1 VGAREPLALPAGN
14 EHLGAVDVVG
24 WVCGDIVLDATV
36 APRGMLPRALVES
49 FLRAHASGRAPAPT
63 SLRVARPELATAL
76 RRELGATVTIEV
88 APTPEADR
96 VFEDL
101 ARTLAGGEGPTRI
114 ELLELGERHPADVAR
129 FFAAAAEAYRAAPW
143 DVLVTDDDVMM
154 FDAPAVGLRRACVT
168 VTGQLRENFAVIWIG
183 SAEEYVKYRSALVYE
198 RVGIGDTGVAVR
210 TVVYDQLAELPSDA
224 RKELL
229 RRGWSIAGPA
239 ALPFPIHLDADGQNR
254 PFTLDD
260 VRAATVI
267 FEALARFIR
276 HHAEAVRSFKPC
288 EGSYRVA
295 TERGEV
301 PVTVRYPHP
310 EETGPAEGDL
320 DALEEP
326 PGADL
331 SMALF
336 VTAWQSEFSAK
347 FAREL
352 AAAREEMARA
362 FLGRRPTR
370 REEPAP
376 LQCSLPAFWAAFW
389 RPMVDGRTGLRAA
402 AHEPAYTSG
411 PLADGLA
418 RVEKARAVYAE
429 AIEIDRARGT
439 VTVRDL
445 HDGARYEIVGAGEA
459 QLDLYSRWMR
469 SFGVIVPCD
478 DGRWTF
484 PSVFAGAPEL
494 QKVSHAELVKR
505 VREALDALGKPARAL
520 DPASPA
526 AGMLAQAGVVYA
538 VLLRVAEEVRNAPP
552 PKRFLENTDGDCVEF
567 IDAEVELAKSPR
579 AIEAAMRGARDFTEN
594 GPKTWDLLDRTRTNI
609 TPGGESLGQLAHD
622 KRRWVARANSPKRLD
637 ALLDRLADLLGSYP
651 VVRSRTIHAPWE
663 STPGIVRTKAE
674 AEQTMVIANGPVDA
688 RSALEADAQI
698 ETLVFDNMRRM
709 LDQHVP
715 MLGGVPRVVAKTE
728 AGGAEVEAWLR
739 GAEAH
744 GLPQGGPHGR
754 WLDLDPL
761 REELGLSTAR

>member
-1 VGAREPLALPAGN
+1 MARKKSA
-14 EHLGAVDVVG
+14 
-24 WVCGDIVLDATV
+24 
-36 APRGMLPRALVES
+36 
-49 FLRAHASGRAPAPT
+49 
-63 SLRVARPELATAL
+63 
-76 RRELGATVTIEV
+76 
-88 APTPEADR
+88 
-96 VFEDL
+96 
-101 ARTLAGGEGPTRI
+101 TRI
-114 ELLELGERHPADVAR
+114 ELLELGERHPTDVAR
-129 FFAAAAEAYRAAPW
+129 FFAAAADVYRAAPW
-143 DVLVTDDDVMM
+143 DVLATDDDVMM

-183 SAEEYVKYRSALVYE
+183 SAEEYVKYRSALAYE
-198 RVGIGDTGVAVR
+198 GVGIGDTGVEIR
-210 TVVYDQLAELPSDA
+210 TVVYDQLNAIPPDA
-224 RKELL
+224 RKEIL
-229 RRGWSIAGPA
+229 RRAWPVAGPA
-239 ALPFPIHLDADGQNR
+239 ALPLPIHLGADGQHR

-260 VRAATVI
+260 TRTATVI
-267 FEALARFIR
+267 FEALARFMR

-288 EGSYRVA
+288 EGSYHVA

-310 EETGPAEGDL
+310 EETGPGDDDL
-320 DALEEP
+320 DAEVGP

-331 SMALF
+331 P
-336 VTAWQSEFSAK
+336 TAMFITVWQSEFGAK
-347 FAREL
+347 FAHEV
-352 AAAREEMARA
+352 AAARGEMARA

-370 REEPAP
+370 HEETTLAP

-389 RPMVDGRTGLRAA
+389 RPMTDGRTGLRVAA
-402 AHEPAYTSG
+402 AERMYTSG

-418 RVEKARAVYAE
+418 RIEKARAVYAE
-429 AIEIDRARGT
+429 AIEIDRGRGT

-459 QLDLYSRWMR
+459 QLDLYNRWIR
-469 SFGVIVPCD
+469 SFGVIIPCD

-505 VREALDALGKPARAL
+505 VREALDALGKPASAL

-526 AGMLAQAGVVYA
+526 AGMLAHAGVVYA
-538 VLLRVAEEVRNAPP
+538 VLLRIAEEVRNAPP
-552 PKRFLENTDGDCVEF
+552 PKRFLENTDGECVEF
-567 IDAEVELAKSPR
+567 IDAEVGLAQSTK
-579 AIEAAMRGARDFTEN
+579 AVEVAMRGAGDFAEN

-609 TPGGESLGQLAHD
+609 TPGGESLGQFAYE

-637 ALLDRLADLLGSYP
+637 GLLDRLAGVLGARP
-651 VVRSRTIHAPWE
+651 VVRSRTVHAPWE
-663 STPGIVRTKAE
+663 STPGIVRTRQE
-674 AEQTMVIANGPVDA
+674 ADQTMVIANGPVDA
-688 RSALEADAQI
+688 RSALEADAKI

-715 MLGGVPRVVAKTE
+715 MVGGVPRAVAKTE
-728 AGGAEVEAWLR
+728 AGREAVEAWLR
-739 GAEAH
+739 GAEEH
-744 GLPQGGPHGR
+744 GLPPGSLHGR